1 MGHLAK
7 WDTFGRSG
15 IFFYHFIVMKTSL
28 SGTLNKWD
36 ISLSGTLFSVRKPK
50 MYLTKWDTMILK
62 ISLAELSLSFH
73 SLLVQ
78 IILYSAFCWFKWDY
92 KEESADP
99 EDPDDDVPLARLVT
113 ALQSLLAE
121 PTCMTTR
128 EFIEEDADLTCQDLS
143 DWENNFFCRNWG

>member
-36 ISLSGTLFSVRKPK
+36 NSLSGTLFSVRKPK
-50 MYLTKWDTMILK
+50 MNLTKWDTMTLES
-62 ISLAELSLSFH
+62 SLADLSLTFH

-78 IILYSAFCWFKWDY
+78 IILYRAFCRVKYDY
-92 KEESADP
+92 KEENK
-99 EDPDDDVPLARLVT
+99 
-113 ALQSLLAE
+113 
-121 PTCMTTR
+121 
-128 EFIEEDADLTCQDLS
+128 EEK
-143 DWENNFFCRNWG
+143 